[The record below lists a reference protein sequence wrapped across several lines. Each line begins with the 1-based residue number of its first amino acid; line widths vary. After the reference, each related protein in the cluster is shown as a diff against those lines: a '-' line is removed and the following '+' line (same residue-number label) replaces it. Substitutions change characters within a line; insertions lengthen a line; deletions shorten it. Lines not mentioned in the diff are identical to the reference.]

1 MQQDLEEVCALKIR
15 IKFAKNGSMK
25 FIGHLDI
32 MRYFQKVMRRAE
44 VDITYSEGFSPHQI
58 MSFAAPL
65 GVGLTSRGEYLD
77 IEVHST
83 DSSTEMLKRMNDTMV
98 EGMEVLSY
106 RLLPDSSKNA
116 MSLVA
121 GADYAV
127 KFRDGYEPDIDTR
140 EKFNEFIKQSSI
152 EILKKTKKS
161 EMLVDIRPM
170 IYKAY
175 IDDDNTFFM
184 KLATGS
190 ANNLKPELVMQAFS
204 DYADFEL
211 KEFSLIVERLE
222 IYGMSEDKLIP
233 LEDFGEDI

>member
-1 MQQDLEEVCALKIR
+1 
-15 IKFAKNGSMK
+15 
-25 FIGHLDI
+25 
-32 MRYFQKVMRRAE
+32 
-44 VDITYSEGFSPHQI
+44 
-58 MSFAAPL
+58 
-65 GVGLTSRGEYLD
+65 
-77 IEVHST
+77 
-83 DSSTEMLKRMNDTMV
+83 MV

-121 GADYAV
+121 GADYVV
-127 KFRDGYEPDIDTR
+127 KFRDGYEPDIDIR

-222 IYGMSEDKLIP
+222 IYGMLEDKLIP

>member
-25 FIGHLDI
+25 FIGHLDM
-32 MRYFQKVMRRAE
+32 MRYFQKAVRRANI
-44 VDITYSEGFSPHQI
+44 DICYSEGYSPHQI

-83 DSSTEMLKRMNDTMV
+83 DSSAEMLKRINDTMV

-121 GADYAV
+121 GADYVV
-127 KFRDGYEPDIDTR
+127 KFRDGYEPDIDIR

-222 IYGMSEDKLIP
+222 IYGMLEDKLIP

>member
-1 MQQDLEEVCALKIR
+1 
-15 IKFAKNGSMK
+15 
-25 FIGHLDI
+25 
-32 MRYFQKVMRRAE
+32 
-44 VDITYSEGFSPHQI
+44 
-58 MSFAAPL
+58 
-65 GVGLTSRGEYLD
+65 
-77 IEVHST
+77 
-83 DSSTEMLKRMNDTMV
+83 
-98 EGMEVLSY
+98 MEVLSY

-121 GADYAV
+121 GADYVV
-127 KFRDGYEPDIDTR
+127 KFRDGYEPDIDIR

-222 IYGMSEDKLIP
+222 IYGMLEDKLIP

>member
-1 MQQDLEEVCALKIR
+1 MKIR

-44 VDITYSEGFSPHQI
+44 VDIAYSEGFSPHQI

-83 DSSTEMLKRMNDTMV
+83 DSSVEMLKRINDTMV

-116 MSLVA
+116 MSLVV
-121 GADYAV
+121 GADYVV
-127 KFRDGYEPDIDTR
+127 KFRDGYEPDIDII

>member
-44 VDITYSEGFSPHQI
+44 VDIAYSEGFSPHQI

-83 DSSTEMLKRMNDTMV
+83 DSSVEMLKRINDTMV

-121 GADYAV
+121 GADYVV
-127 KFRDGYEPDIDTR
+127 KFRDGYEPDIDII

>member
-1 MQQDLEEVCALKIR
+1 M
-15 IKFAKNGSMK
+15 
-25 FIGHLDI
+25 
-32 MRYFQKVMRRAE
+32 
-44 VDITYSEGFSPHQI
+44 
-58 MSFAAPL
+58 
-65 GVGLTSRGEYLD
+65 
-77 IEVHST
+77 
-83 DSSTEMLKRMNDTMV
+83 
-98 EGMEVLSY
+98 
-106 RLLPDSSKNA
+106 
-116 MSLVA
+116 
-121 GADYAV
+121 
-127 KFRDGYEPDIDTR
+127 KFRDVYEPDIDIR

>member
-1 MQQDLEEVCALKIR
+1 MVRPAAHERENARGLDAGRKAGCQALSGA
-15 IKFAKNGSMK
+15 FSG
-25 FIGHLDI
+25 G
-32 MRYFQKVMRRAE
+32 Y
-44 VDITYSEGFSPHQI
+44 SPHMI

-65 GVGLTSRGEYLD
+65 GVGLTSIGEYLD

-83 DSSTEMLKRMNDTMV
+83 DSSAEMLKRINDTMV

-106 RLLPDSSKNA
+106 RLLPESSKNA

-121 GADYAV
+121 GADYVV
-127 KFRDGYEPDIDTR
+127 KFRDGYEPDIDIR

-175 IDDDNTFFM
+175 IDDDDTFFM

-190 ANNLKPELVMQAFS
+190 ANNLKPELVKQAFS
-204 DYADFEL
+204 AYADFEL